1 VRDAADAITKKIAAI
16 ENQVIEPKATANE
29 DQLNYGNMLSS
40 QLAYLGNSVDD
51 ADVAPTQAEVE
62 QSEVFR
68 AQMEKLDSQWKEVID
83 QDLAQLNDLM
93 RKSNILAVGISK
105 PEGEEAA
112 SH

>member
-1 VRDAADAITKKIAAI
+1 M
-16 ENQVIEPKATANE
+16 IEPKATANE

-62 QSEVFR
+62 QAEVFR
-68 AQMEKLDSQWKEVID
+68 AQMEKLDSQWKEVIG

>member
-1 VRDAADAITKKIAAI
+1 
-16 ENQVIEPKATANE
+16 
-29 DQLNYGNMLSS
+29 
-40 QLAYLGNSVDD
+40 
-51 ADVAPTQAEVE
+51 
-62 QSEVFR
+62 
-68 AQMEKLDSQWKEVID
+68 MEKLDSQWKEVIG